1 MFGVISILGS
11 AGTLTRLG
19 LILIFLM
26 IFWFNQIM
34 AAPHFS
40 KNNCTGQTTNGTEI
54 MEKRTVLE
62 NIAFWF
68 GVLGTVVAIGLG

>member
-11 AGTLTRLG
+11 AGNLTRLG

-34 AAPHFS
+34 AAPLFS

-54 MEKRTVLE
+54 MEKRAVLE
-62 NIAFWF
+62 TIAFWF
-68 GVLGTVVAIGLG
+68 WVAYGLAIGLG